1 MPRSF
6 LLPSVGSPKILP
18 TVEQKYSELFSEEI
32 FRDFQK
38 ISLKEYFFFFTFI
51 DFQSITSHCKA
62 TSVFNI
68 GFTPPLF
75 FINSIICSILSSLS
89 SSPLKDHQNTFQSVF
104 TNSFQKYKLLSNI
117 TIEKSQK
124 HIVTKIAIPR
134 LGTWV
139 LSNMFCRLSLCNR
152 GQ

>member
-18 TVEQKYSELFSEEI
+18 TVEQKYSELFSKEI

-68 GFTPPLF
+68 GFTPPLGEPTATR
-75 FINSIICSILSSLS
+75 SA
-89 SSPLKDHQNTFQSVF
+89 VF
-104 TNSFQKYKLLSNI
+104 LNIVQKAFDPPPPSF
-117 TIEKSQK
+117 
-124 HIVTKIAIPR
+124 
-134 LGTWV
+134 
-139 LSNMFCRLSLCNR
+139 
-152 GQ
+152 